1 MILITTAAFKIMLA
15 LEDTKIKVKL
25 HFMNRGNLAK
35 LLNKVLL
42 IKDVGQKCREHPV
55 EDDS

>member
-35 LLNKVLL
+35 LWSKILL
-42 IKDVGQKCREHPV
+42 IKDVGQRCREHPE